1 MDLLMNTLEQLR
13 ARMEDAIEQFRAR
26 LEDIEERIDIM
37 EEGNG
42 KQYGER
48 EMEFPVGGENNENGE
63 LESVVEI
70 NSKAHVESVLCCP
83 QQTE

>member
-1 MDLLMNTLEQLR
+1 MMDSELMATL
-13 ARMEDAIEQFRAR
+13 DGFRKI
-26 LEDIEERIDIM
+26 LEDLDERISIM
-37 EEGNG
+37 EEANG
-42 KQYGER
+42 RQYR
-48 EMEFPVGGENNENGE
+48 EEDLEFPVGGENNENGE